1 MNALPAAD
9 AASRSA
15 EEVLRSLGSS
25 AEEGLSGE
33 EAARRREEVGPNVL
47 DRASGEGVWKI
58 LWRQVND
65 PLIWV
70 LLASAALAF
79 LLGETTDA
87 FVVLAVVVLN
97 TIVGFVQEY
106 RAGKEIEALTDLVPR
121 QTAVLRGGERVEVS
135 ADDLVPG
142 DVVLLQ
148 SGDQVPAD
156 ARVLSS
162 KSLQTD
168 ESALTGESVPVE
180 KGAEPV
186 GDGSE
191 IGDRTSVVHSGTL
204 ATYGNGAAVVV
215 TTGNETELGRI
226 SSLLGEATETET
238 PLTGQIA
245 VFSRWL
251 TVAVVI
257 VAVLLLPLGLL
268 RGFPVADALLA
279 AIALAVAAIPEGLPA
294 IITISLAVGVRRMAG
309 RRAIIRSLPA
319 VETLGSTTVIN
330 TDKTGTLTRN
340 EMTVTELWTPGG
352 GARTLSGTGYAHEGD
367 LLDADGNPA
376 GEAPED
382 LAELVRAGLLCNDA
396 SMNDAEDGRIVA
408 GDPTEG
414 ALIVAAEKL
423 GFDAG
428 ETRRRFGRVDSV
440 PFESERRYM
449 ATLNEGPGG
458 EPGGAGGDGAGRRV
472 YLKGAP
478 EVVLERCEAVAGG
491 GPLDRDAARGEVERI
506 SARGM
511 RVLAVAAKPGAGR
524 DAVEEADAEG
534 GFELLGFAG
543 MIDPPRQEAIEAIA
557 ACHDA
562 GITVKMI
569 TGDHAGT
576 AAAIGRQIGLIS
588 EDGSSDG
595 ARTGRDLDGL
605 SDEELRDTVEG
616 TNVFARVA
624 PEHKI
629 RLVRAL
635 QADGEIAAMTGDGVN
650 DAPALKQAD
659 IGVAMGITGTDVS
672 KESADVVLTDDNFA
686 TIAAAVEEGRRVYDN
701 IVKALA
707 FLLPTNIGEALII
720 LLAVAF
726 FPITAAGQALL
737 PITPVQILWINLV
750 AAVSLGL
757 PLAVEAK
764 EPDIMGRPPRD
775 PKRPILD
782 SFVISRTVMVG
793 LLMTAGA
800 IGIFAWRYFGPPG
813 GDVAAAQTAAVTTV
827 ILFQIFYL
835 FECRS
840 LHGST
845 LKMGLFSNRWVYVGI
860 GAILVLQLGFVYLP
874 FMNTLFGSAPLGLAA
889 WGQALLIG
897 ALVLPVVGAE
907 KALRERRR
915 SRDGVRQDRGAG

>member
-1 MNALPAAD
+1 
-9 AASRSA
+9 
-15 EEVLRSLGSS
+15 
-25 AEEGLSGE
+25 
-33 EAARRREEVGPNVL
+33 
-47 DRASGEGVWKI
+47 
-58 LWRQVND
+58 VND

-79 LLGETTDA
+79 LLGETVDA
-87 FVVLAVVVLN
+87 FVVLAVVALN
-97 TIVGFVQEY
+97 TIIGFAQEY
-106 RAGKEIEALTDLVPR
+106 RAGKEIEALIDLVPR
-121 QTAVLRGGERVEVS
+121 QTTVLRDGERIQIS
-135 ADDLVPG
+135 ANNLVPG

-156 ARVLSS
+156 ARIVSS
-162 KSLQTD
+162 KSLQVD
-168 ESALTGESVPVE
+168 KSALTGESVPVE
-180 KGAEPV
+180 KGPEPV
-186 GDGSE
+186 EDGSE
-191 IGDRTSVVHSGTL
+191 IGDRSGVVHGGTL
-204 ATYGNGAAVVV
+204 ATYGTGMAVVV

-226 SSLLGEATETET
+226 SSLLGGATETET

-245 VFSRWL
+245 VFSKWL
-251 TVAVVI
+251 TVAVVV

-294 IITISLAVGVRRMAG
+294 IITISMAVGVRRMAG
-309 RRAIIRSLPA
+309 RRAIIRRLPA

-340 EMTVTELWTPGG
+340 EMTVKELWTPGEGTPG
-352 GARTLSGTGYAHEGD
+352 GAYGLGGTGYDPEGD
-367 LLDADGNPA
+367 LLDGDGNPA
-376 GEAPED
+376 SEVPERVEE
-382 LAELVRAGLLCNDA
+382 LARAGLLCNDA
-396 SMNDAEDGRIVA
+396 SINDGEDGRTVA

-414 ALIVAAEKL
+414 ALVVAAEKL

-428 ETRRRFGRVDSV
+428 ETRRRFARVDSI

-449 ATLNEGPGG
+449 ATLNDTPEGK
-458 EPGGAGGDGAGRRV
+458 EARRV

-478 EVVLERCEAVAGG
+478 EVVLERCASAAGG
-491 GPLDRDAARGEVERI
+491 GPLDRDEALGEVERM
-506 SARGM
+506 SSQGM
-511 RVLAVAAKPGAGR
+511 RVLAVAAKSGAGR
-524 DAVEEADAEG
+524 DTIEETDAED
-534 GFELLGFAG
+534 GFEFLGFAG
-543 MIDPPRQEAIEAIA
+543 MIDPPRQEAIEAVA

-576 AAAIGRQIGLIS
+576 AAAIGRQIGLTG
-588 EDGSSDG
+588 ENETDG
-595 ARTGRDLDGL
+595 ATTGRELDRL
-605 SDEELRDTVEG
+605 SEEELAETAAS

-635 QADGEIAAMTGDGVN
+635 QEGGEVAAMTGDGVN

-686 TIAAAVEEGRRVYDN
+686 SIAAAVEEGRRVYDN
-701 IVKALA
+701 IIKALA
-707 FLLPTNIGEALII
+707 FLLPTNLGEALII

-726 FPITAAGQALL
+726 FPVTAAGDALL
-737 PITPVQILWINLV
+737 PITLVQILWINLV
-750 AAVSLGL
+750 AAVTLGL
-757 PLAVEAK
+757 PLAFEAK

-775 PKRPILD
+775 PGRPILD
-782 SFVISRTVMVG
+782 RFVISRTVVVG

-800 IGIFAWRYFGPPG
+800 IGLFILRYFVS
-813 GDVAAAQTAAVTTV
+813 GDDLAGAQTAAVTTV

-840 LHGST
+840 LRGST
-845 LKMGLFSNRWVYVGI
+845 LKMGLFSNRWIYVGI

-874 FMNTLFGSAPLGLAA
+874 FMNVLFGSAPLTLAA
-889 WGQALLIG
+889 WGQALLVG
-897 ALVLPVVGAE
+897 ALVLPVVGLE
-907 KALRERRR
+907 KALRERRGRR
-915 SRDGVRQDRGAG
+915 SADREGRGAPRDHR

>member
-1 MNALPAAD
+1 
-9 AASRSA
+9 
-15 EEVLRSLGSS
+15 
-25 AEEGLSGE
+25 
-33 EAARRREEVGPNVL
+33 
-47 DRASGEGVWKI
+47 
-58 LWRQVND
+58 VND

-79 LLGETTDA
+79 LLGETVDA
-87 FVVLAVVVLN
+87 FVVLAVVALN
-97 TIVGFVQEY
+97 TIIGFAQEY
-106 RAGKEIEALTDLVPR
+106 RAGKEIEALIDLVPR
-121 QTAVLRGGERVEVS
+121 QTTVLRDGERIQIS
-135 ADDLVPG
+135 ANNLVPG

-156 ARVLSS
+156 ARIVSS
-162 KSLQTD
+162 KSLQVD
-168 ESALTGESVPVE
+168 KSALTGESVPVE
-180 KGAEPV
+180 KGPEPV
-186 GDGSE
+186 EDGSE
-191 IGDRTSVVHSGTL
+191 IGDRSGVVHGGTL
-204 ATYGNGAAVVV
+204 ATYGTGMAVVV

-226 SSLLGEATETET
+226 SSLLGGATETET

-245 VFSRWL
+245 VFSKWL
-251 TVAVVI
+251 TVAVVV

-294 IITISLAVGVRRMAG
+294 IITISMAVGVRRMAG
-309 RRAIIRSLPA
+309 RRAIIRRLPA

-340 EMTVTELWTPGG
+340 EMTVKELWTPGEGTPG
-352 GARTLSGTGYAHEGD
+352 GAYGLGGTGYDPEGD
-367 LLDADGNPA
+367 LLDGDGNPA
-376 GEAPED
+376 SEVPERVEE
-382 LAELVRAGLLCNDA
+382 LARAGLLCNDA
-396 SMNDAEDGRIVA
+396 SINDGEDGRTVA

-414 ALIVAAEKL
+414 ALVVAAEKL

-428 ETRRRFGRVDSV
+428 ETRRRFARVDSI

-449 ATLNEGPGG
+449 ATLNDTPEGK
-458 EPGGAGGDGAGRRV
+458 EARRV

-478 EVVLERCEAVAGG
+478 EVVLERCASAAGG
-491 GPLDRDAARGEVERI
+491 GPLDRDEALGEVERMA
-506 SARGM
+506 SQGM
-511 RVLAVAAKPGAGR
+511 RVLAVAAKSGAGR
-524 DAVEEADAEG
+524 DTIEETDAED
-534 GFELLGFAG
+534 GFEFLGFAG
-543 MIDPPRQEAIEAIA
+543 MIDPPRQEAIEAVA

-576 AAAIGRQIGLIS
+576 AAAIGRQIGLTG
-588 EDGSSDG
+588 ENETDG
-595 ARTGRDLDGL
+595 ATTGRELDRL
-605 SDEELRDTVEG
+605 SEEELAETAAS

-635 QADGEIAAMTGDGVN
+635 QEGGEVAAMTGDGVN

-686 TIAAAVEEGRRVYDN
+686 SIAAAVEEGRRVYDN
-701 IVKALA
+701 IIKALA
-707 FLLPTNIGEALII
+707 FLLPTNLGEALII

-726 FPITAAGQALL
+726 FPVTAAGDALL
-737 PITPVQILWINLV
+737 PITLVQILWINLV
-750 AAVSLGL
+750 AAVTLGL
-757 PLAVEAK
+757 PLAFEAK

-775 PKRPILD
+775 PGRPILD
-782 SFVISRTVMVG
+782 RFVISRTVVVG

-800 IGIFAWRYFGPPG
+800 IGLFILRYFVS
-813 GDVAAAQTAAVTTV
+813 GDDLAGAQTAAVTTV

-840 LHGST
+840 LRGST
-845 LKMGLFSNRWVYVGI
+845 LKMGLFSNRWIYVGI

-874 FMNTLFGSAPLGLAA
+874 FMNVLFGSAPLTLAA
-889 WGQALLIG
+889 WGQALLVG
-897 ALVLPVVGAE
+897 ALVLPVVGLE
-907 KALRERRR
+907 KALRERRGRR
-915 SRDGVRQDRGAG
+915 SADREGRGAPRDHR